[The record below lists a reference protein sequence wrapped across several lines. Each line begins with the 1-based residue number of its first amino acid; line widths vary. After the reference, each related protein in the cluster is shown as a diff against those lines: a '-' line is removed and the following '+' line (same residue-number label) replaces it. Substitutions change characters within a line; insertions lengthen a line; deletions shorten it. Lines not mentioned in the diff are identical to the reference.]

1 LRVVLPLVLP
11 STCLLSIAVLTDY
24 YYNRNKDDVER
35 IVMHSMISSNS
46 YNINAQV
53 KYQPNILIKQE
64 P

>member
-1 LRVVLPLVLP
+1 VGSATRLLP
-11 STCLLSIAVLTDY
+11 STYLLSIAVLTDY

-35 IVMHSMISSNS
+35 IVMHSRVSSNS

-53 KYQPNILIKQE
+53 KYQSQIVIKKK